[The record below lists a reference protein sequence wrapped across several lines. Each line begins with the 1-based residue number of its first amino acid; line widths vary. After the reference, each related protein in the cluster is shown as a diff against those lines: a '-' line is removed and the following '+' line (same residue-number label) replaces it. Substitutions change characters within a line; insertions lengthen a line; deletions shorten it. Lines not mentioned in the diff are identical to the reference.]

1 MNKKIIKTNI
11 IIIAIVILIL
21 MGCFAIRTLSSSFT
35 AANCP
40 YNIKFTQVAYGGDS
54 KAETV
59 LAIDTDGH
67 LWTWGRDWT
76 SYMSAS
82 PISTV
87 PLQVTNNNRFKQVS
101 GSYALDVN
109 GNVWEISKTTL
120 TQRSS
125 GISFKKIS
133 ANNSAEDNYCL
144 AIDNSNNLYSYGTN
158 NNGQLGNGNTTDKNG
173 GRQAN
178 HTSFIKVKTG
188 IKDVSA
194 AGTHALA
201 IDTSNNLY
209 AWGSCVLGEI
219 GNGSQTGN
227 DVQNLYDITGSTI
240 TYSTPTQS
248 IPLKI
253 KSGISKIS
261 ASNHISFAIDT
272 SGNLW
277 SWGWQKNGSLGNG
290 GASNATNG
298 SNLVQTTPLKI
309 ASNMAEV
316 AAGDRGALAIDKNG
330 NLWAWGYNYKGELGI
345 GNNTQQST
353 PVKVNTENTVTQI
366 AMSNGNSMYID
377 SEGDLWTVGSNYYG
391 QLGNGK
397 TSAANEWTGEF
408 IQITAN
414 PTYKITLNT
423 NGGTINSGEV
433 SSYKLGEGAILPT
446 NVTKTGYT
454 FEGWYTNSNFSGS
467 RVTSIGITE
476 TGDKTYYAKW
486 TANTY
491 TVTLNKNGGTINSGN
506 ITSYTYG
513 RGATLPTN
521 VTKTGYTFGGW
532 YTNSNFSGSRVTSI
546 GATETGNK
554 TYYAKWTA
562 NTYTV
567 TLNKNGGTINSG
579 DVTSYTYGIGVT
591 LPTSVTKEGH
601 TFGGWYNNSSCTGIA
616 VTSISSTE
624 TGNKTYWAKWDI
636 IGYTVTFKDAD
647 KVVKTQEV
655 SHGGAATAP
664 VLTKEG
670 YVLRWDKEYTNI
682 TSDITVNAIWLKD
695 TDKDGIPDIEDP
707 ETLVNYKVEH
717 YKQNV
722 TLNGYEN
729 PEIETKQGNLGTTA
743 NASQKTYE
751 GFTLVTTTETIT
763 SGIVTDDGSLTL
775 KLYYNR
781 NKYTV
786 TLNSNGGTINDQ
798 NYITE
803 YVYGIG
809 VTLPTNVTKEGYTF
823 GGWYDNAELTG
834 SAISQ
839 ITANDLNNKTYWAKW
854 NIIGHTVIFKDGDKV
869 VKTQEVNH
877 GEAATAPVLTK
888 EGYVLRWDKEYTN
901 ITSDITVNAIWLKDT
916 DKDGIPDIEDPETLV
931 NYKVEHYKQ
940 NVTLNGY
947 ENPEIETKQGNLGT
961 TANASQKT
969 YEGFTLVTTTETITS
984 GIVTDDGSL
993 TLKLYYNRNK
1003 YTVTLNSNGGTINDQ
1018 NYITEYVYGIG
1029 VTLPTNVTKEGYT
1042 FGGWYDNAELT
1053 GSAISQI
1060 TANDLNDK
1068 TYYANWIAN
1077 GNTAYKVLH
1086 YKQGEN
1092 GYQLAQT
1099 ENLTAV
1105 TGATATAV
1113 PKIYEG
1119 YIENTSHEE
1128 RVVSGT
1134 VVADGSLE
1142 LKLYYDILKYEV
1154 IFKDGENVLDTQT
1167 IAYGGAAIAPVLTK
1181 EGYVLR
1187 WDKEYSDVKSNL
1199 TINAI
1204 WLRDTD
1210 KDGIPDIED
1219 TETLVEYIVKHY
1231 KQQGETNTYEL
1242 AEEEKLQGQLGSIVN
1257 AIPKT
1262 YVGYAENTT
1271 AEERRPSGTIT
1282 SDEKLELI
1290 LLYYRLK
1297 YTVTFKDGDEI
1308 ISAIEVQ
1315 HGETVTPPTLTKPGY
1330 TLSWDK
1336 ALDNITEEQ
1345 TITAIWTKIPEKQRE
1360 YKVEHYVETKD
1371 GGYVLKETERQIG
1384 NIGDI
1389 VIGKEK
1395 VYEEYMLDETNES
1408 TVKTG
1413 KIEENQELV
1422 LKLYYKYKRFT
1433 IIFKDEEKEVG
1444 RQEVIYGGTA
1454 KPPILTK
1461 PGYILSWDKSLDK
1474 ITGEQTIIAVWTK
1487 DPNYK
1492 DPNQGKEERPSIL
1505 PQTGEETVT
1514 LGAIMVLLG
1523 ISVIS
1528 FIKYKF

>member
-40 YNIKFTQVAYGGDS
+40 YNIKFTQVAYGGDD
-54 KAETV
+54 KAGTV

-316 AAGDRGALAIDKNG
+316 AAGDLGALAIDKNG

-729 PEIETKQGNLGTTA
+729 PEIETKQGNLGTTV
-743 NASQKTYE
+743 NASPKAYE
-751 GFTLVTTTETIT
+751 GFTLVTTAETIT

-809 VTLPTNVTKEGYTF
+809 
-823 GGWYDNAELTG
+823 
-834 SAISQ
+834 
-839 ITANDLNNKTYWAKW
+839 
-854 NIIGHTVIFKDGDKV
+854 
-869 VKTQEVNH
+869 
-877 GEAATAPVLTK
+877 
-888 EGYVLRWDKEYTN
+888 
-901 ITSDITVNAIWLKDT
+901 
-916 DKDGIPDIEDPETLV
+916 
-931 NYKVEHYKQ
+931 
-940 NVTLNGY
+940 
-947 ENPEIETKQGNLGT
+947 GNLP
-961 TANASQKT
+961 S
-969 YEGFTLVTTTETITS
+969 
-984 GIVTDDGSL
+984 
-993 TLKLYYNRNK
+993 
-1003 YTVTLNSNGGTINDQ
+1003 
-1018 NYITEYVYGIG
+1018 
-1029 VTLPTNVTKEGYT
+1029 NVTKEGYT

>member
-35 AANCP
+35 AADCP

-546 GATETGNK
+546 GTTETGNK

-729 PEIETKQGNLGTTA
+729 PEIETKQGNLGTTV
-743 NASQKTYE
+743 NASPKAYE
-751 GFTLVTTTETIT
+751 GFTLVTTAETIT

-809 VTLPTNVTKEGYTF
+809 
-823 GGWYDNAELTG
+823 
-834 SAISQ
+834 
-839 ITANDLNNKTYWAKW
+839 
-854 NIIGHTVIFKDGDKV
+854 
-869 VKTQEVNH
+869 
-877 GEAATAPVLTK
+877 
-888 EGYVLRWDKEYTN
+888 
-901 ITSDITVNAIWLKDT
+901 
-916 DKDGIPDIEDPETLV
+916 
-931 NYKVEHYKQ
+931 
-940 NVTLNGY
+940 
-947 ENPEIETKQGNLGT
+947 GNLP
-961 TANASQKT
+961 S
-969 YEGFTLVTTTETITS
+969 
-984 GIVTDDGSL
+984 
-993 TLKLYYNRNK
+993 
-1003 YTVTLNSNGGTINDQ
+1003 
-1018 NYITEYVYGIG
+1018 
-1029 VTLPTNVTKEGYT
+1029 NVTKEGYT

-1231 KQQGETNTYEL
+1231 KQQGDTNTYEL

>member
-729 PEIETKQGNLGTTA
+729 PEIETKQGNLGTTV
-743 NASQKTYE
+743 NASPKAYE
-751 GFTLVTTTETIT
+751 GFTLVTTAETIT

-809 VTLPTNVTKEGYTF
+809 
-823 GGWYDNAELTG
+823 
-834 SAISQ
+834 
-839 ITANDLNNKTYWAKW
+839 
-854 NIIGHTVIFKDGDKV
+854 
-869 VKTQEVNH
+869 
-877 GEAATAPVLTK
+877 
-888 EGYVLRWDKEYTN
+888 
-901 ITSDITVNAIWLKDT
+901 
-916 DKDGIPDIEDPETLV
+916 
-931 NYKVEHYKQ
+931 
-940 NVTLNGY
+940 
-947 ENPEIETKQGNLGT
+947 GNLP
-961 TANASQKT
+961 S
-969 YEGFTLVTTTETITS
+969 
-984 GIVTDDGSL
+984 
-993 TLKLYYNRNK
+993 
-1003 YTVTLNSNGGTINDQ
+1003 
-1018 NYITEYVYGIG
+1018 
-1029 VTLPTNVTKEGYT
+1029 NVTKEGYT